1 MAHVCITGFGGYVSL
16 AQTPPR
22 SGVSRNG
29 LCWGVTPVSICLALP
44 GESLVGAFLSFNKSL
59 WFKHW
64 RFGQTPVLR
73 HTLHFDSVQCWFS
86 LIAPFRLKV
95 SIELMHLCL
104 VFCDYGWLS
113 PVITSS
119 NPVVHTMN
127 CYGQFMVCLCSS
139 CARVCVI
146 CVFVF
151 VSALRCLIRM
161 TVCVCVQS
169 LFTVSTGS
177 HGHFWYLKIRFK
189 WGLPSGHWGNRV
201 LGIYR

>member
-1 MAHVCITGFGGYVSL
+1 MYVSRGSVGMYPSL
-16 AQTPPR
+16 RPPPR

-113 PVITSS
+113 PKVYVELITINSITGTTLS
-119 NPVVHTMN
+119 
-127 CYGQFMVCLCSS
+127 
-139 CARVCVI
+139 
-146 CVFVF
+146 
-151 VSALRCLIRM
+151 CLIHYAAWFGESGRWYAGIRGGPRFASYGGSRGGVGGYLEGGGYVSLAQTPPPVM
-161 TVCVCVQS
+161 GQS
-169 LFTVSTGS
+169 GWIIHLCFN
-177 HGHFWYLKIRFK
+177 WNL
-189 WGLPSGHWGNRV
+189 NC
-201 LGIYR
+201 